1 MRPLNTGKNPS
12 DGIAKCKTA
21 AIANMPEIQGP
32 KAVAKLVKARKAPT
46 FLVGSADQGG
56 GQRMLKTTA
65 GTDEQKADGDR
76 GRAGGDRTDFE
87 GSCIKLL
94 GH

>member
-12 DGIAKCKTA
+12 GGIAKCKTA

-32 KAVAKLVKARKAPT
+32 KAVAKLVKARKAAT

-65 GTDEQKADGDR
+65 GTDEQKADGDHSGR
-76 GRAGGDRTDFE
+76 GRPKRFRGTLR
-87 GSCIKLL
+87 INLP